1 MKKTYKYLLL
11 VFAMI
16 FSVSLFFGNVTA
28 VNAAQA
34 NFDYDYDE
42 INSNM
47 SSIAEYFAGMTD
59 NEIQYYID
67 NYVGMQ
73 KKAFESYEAV
83 KDGIGEYSETE
94 DCKIKENENSIIATA
109 NVKYEKATLKMEI
122 EFQSI
127 SGGATPVSIT
137 FSKTAGNADD
147 SDNTSFGEKMKNAG
161 MNTLLGMGTVV
172 IVLVFLSFVISL
184 FSFIHKFEEK
194 MKNKNNA
201 STNAPAQAKVEET
214 SDEDE
219 ELIDD
224 YELVAVITAA
234 IAATENTSSDG
245 FVVRSIKR
253 VPNSKWKNA

>member
-137 FSKTAGNADD
+137 FSKAAGNVDD

-172 IVLVFLSFVISL
+172 IVLVFLAFVISL